1 MSFDYSYID
10 IGFYNGKVI
19 TVNKNED
26 IKEAVGIKGNKI
38 VFVGSSLDLKSLADE
53 KTKMIDLEGRSLIP
67 GLIDSHYHPILSGFF
82 GNSPDSAIINIK
94 EDTCTNISHIQ
105 EKIKEAVKIKAP
117 GQWISMMGYDPQN
130 LDEDRHP
137 TIEDLDMVS
146 PDNPVQCM
154 HIGGHVCVYNT
165 LALNELGVFK
175 PEDANNF
182 PKDEVEVKDGKL
194 TGMVRDH
201 THFALW
207 ARVNYSPDQQVKAA
221 MKSHQHLLENG
232 ITSIHDCGECGP
244 SSYHIMQKL
253 CLSREFKV
261 RSYMLI
267 HSIYGK
273 PFSLEEN
280 DNFLKLGLQTGLGNE
295 YFRIGSN
302 KFMIDG
308 GSSAPSSAMKE
319 PYSHDPNLPGILGWE
334 EDEIAD
340 YIRLIHD
347 ADCQATAHAI
357 GDLAVEYMVRGYEK
371 AQKEN
376 PKSGTRH
383 RIEHCTFV
391 DDYILER
398 MARLN
403 ICPSLNPGMIQ
414 VGGKDYEKFYGDRM
428 KYCIA
433 LRSMIDLGIKPSISS
448 DYPSGPVGLASI
460 DAAVNRYDRAKNHQT
475 DKRQK
480 ISILEAIRCATY
492 NGAYLSFEEDIK
504 GSIEVGKLA
513 DIAVLSEDILTYPE
527 TNINEILVDM
537 TMVDGIIEYERKK

>member
-1 MSFDYSYID
+1 MNFDYSYID
-10 IGFYNGKVI
+10 IGFYNGTVV
-19 TVNKNED
+19 TVNKNDD
-26 IKEAVGIKGNKI
+26 IEEAVGIKGNKI
-38 VFVGSSLDLKSLADE
+38 VFVGKSEELKKLSDDKTILIDLK
-53 KTKMIDLEGRSLIP
+53 GRALLP
-67 GLIDSHYHPILSGFF
+67 GLIDSHYHPILSGLF
-82 GNSPDSAIINIK
+82 GDEPDSSIINIK
-94 EDTCTNISHIQ
+94 DDTCKSIEDIKD
-105 EKIKEAVKIKAP
+105 KIVEAAKVKKP
-117 GQWISMMGYDPQN
+117 GEWISMMGYDPQN
-130 LDEDRHP
+130 LEEDRHP
-137 TIEDLDMVS
+137 TIEDLDEVS

-165 LALNELGVFK
+165 LALQELGVYG
-175 PEDANNF
+175 PEDAKKF

-207 ARVNYSPDQQVKAA
+207 SKVDYSPEEQAVAA
-221 MKSHQHLLENG
+221 MKSHEHLLENG

-253 CLSREFKV
+253 CLSRKFKV

-267 HSIYGK
+267 HNIYGK

-280 DNFLKLGLQTGLGNE
+280 ANFLKLGYQTGLGNE
-295 YFRIGSN
+295 YFRVGSN

-319 PYSHDPNLPGILGWE
+319 PYSHDPDLPGILGWE

-340 YIRLIHD
+340 YIKLIHD

-371 AQKEN
+371 ALADNPREN
-376 PKSGTRH
+376 HRH

-391 DDYILER
+391 DEDLLKR
-398 MARLN
+398 MAKLG
-403 ICPSLNPGMIQ
+403 ICPSVNPGMIQ
-414 VGGKDYEKFYGDRM
+414 VGGKDYERFYGDRM

-433 LRSMIDLGIKPSISS
+433 LRSMIDLGMKPSISS
-448 DYPSGPVGLASI
+448 DYPSGPAGLATI
-460 DAAVNRYDRAKNHQT
+460 DAAVNRYDRVKEHQT
-475 DKRQK
+475 DETQK
-480 ISILEAIRCATY
+480 ISVLEAIRCATY

-513 DIAVLSEDILTYPE
+513 DLIILSENILDYPE
-527 TNINEILVDM
+527 ERINEILVDM
-537 TMVDGIIEYERKK
+537 TMIDGNIEYIRE

>member
-1 MSFDYSYID
+1 MNFDYSYID
-10 IGFYNGKVI
+10 IGFYNGTIV
-19 TVNKNED
+19 TVNENDE
-26 IKEAVGIKGNKI
+26 IKEAVGVKGNKI
-38 VFVGSSLDLKSLADE
+38 VFVGSNEDLKKLIDN
-53 KTKMIDLEGRSLIP
+53 KTVLIDLKGRSLLP
-67 GLIDSHYHPILSGFF
+67 GLIDSHYHPILSGLF
-82 GNSPDSAIINIK
+82 GNEPNSSIINIR
-94 EDTCTNISHIQ
+94 EDVCRSIKDIQ
-105 EKIKEAVKIKAP
+105 NKILESIKIKEP
-117 GQWISMMGYDPQN
+117 GQWVSMMGYDPQN
-130 LDEDRHP
+130 LKEDRHP
-137 TIEDLDMVS
+137 TIEDLDQVS
-146 PDNPVQCM
+146 PYNPVQCM

-165 LALNELGVFK
+165 AALKELGVYK
-175 PEDANNF
+175 PEDANKF
-182 PKDEVEVKDGKL
+182 PKDEVEVINGKL

-207 ARVNYSPDQQVKAA
+207 AKVNYSPEEQIIAA
-221 MKSHQHLLENG
+221 IKSQKHLLENG

-253 CLSREFKV
+253 CLSREFKI

-267 HSIYGK
+267 HNIYGK

-280 DNFLKLGLQTGLGNE
+280 ANFLKMGYQTGLGNE

-319 PYSHDPNLPGILGWE
+319 PYSHDSDLPGILGWE
-334 EDEIAD
+334 EDEVAD
-340 YIRLIHD
+340 YIKIIHD

-371 AQKEN
+371 AQAEN
-376 PKSGTRH
+376 PRENPRH

-391 DDYILER
+391 EEDLLKR

-403 ICPSLNPGMIQ
+403 ICPSVNPGMIQ

-428 KYCIA
+428 KHCIA
-433 LRSMIDLGIKPSISS
+433 LRSMLDLGMKPSISS
-448 DYPSGPVGLASI
+448 DTPSGPAGIAGI
-460 DAAVNRYDRAKNHQT
+460 DAAVNRYDRSKDYQT
-475 DKRQK
+475 DETQK

-492 NGAYLSFEEDIK
+492 NGAYLSFEESIK

-513 DIAVLSEDILTYPE
+513 DLIILSEDILKYPE
-527 TNINEILVDM
+527 KKINEISVDM
-537 TMVDGIIEYERKK
+537 TMIDGNIEYTRE